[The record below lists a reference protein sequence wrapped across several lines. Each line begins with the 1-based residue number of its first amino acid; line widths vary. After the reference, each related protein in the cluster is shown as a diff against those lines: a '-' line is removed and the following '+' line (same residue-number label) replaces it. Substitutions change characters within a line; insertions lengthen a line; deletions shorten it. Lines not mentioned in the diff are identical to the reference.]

1 MSVIMNSLNS
11 SIQRKFSNPAIAGS
25 LPGPENG
32 KLNNAQTLTSQS
44 LYPSGGV
51 MVNKQVYLIPC
62 D

>member
-44 LYPSGGV
+44 LYPSGG
-51 MVNKQVYLIPC
+51 
-62 D
+62 